1 MTANAATNAG
11 IAEKTAS
18 YIKWAGVDPGGD
30 LDPVMLGGE
39 QAPFVTFWGSSEEIA
54 EKTADVMVIGSDPR
68 DCDSRS
74 RRTLTSSPR

>member
-1 MTANAATNAG
+1 MDT
-11 IAEKTAS
+11 
-18 YIKWAGVDPGGD
+18 
-30 LDPVMLGGE
+30 VMLGGE